1 MTAGRRC
8 GAGLISQRMW
18 RVIPCGRRRR
28 FARIATERRIIPNE
42 IKYSGRRNRS
52 DFPPIPGMGI
62 KEFAGVA
69 KRALGLPMDFESDP
83 MRLALYQPDI
93 PQNAGAM
100 LRLAACFGLGVDL
113 ILPARFGLD
122 DARMRR

>member
-8 GAGLISQRMW
+8 GAGLISQRVL

-62 KEFAGVA
+62 KEIPGVA
-69 KRALGLPMDFESDP
+69 KRALGLPRTSLGDFEKDP

-93 PQNAGAM
+93 PQNTGSM
-100 LRLAACFGLGVDL
+100 LRLAACFG
-113 ILPARFGLD
+113 
-122 DARMRR
+122 